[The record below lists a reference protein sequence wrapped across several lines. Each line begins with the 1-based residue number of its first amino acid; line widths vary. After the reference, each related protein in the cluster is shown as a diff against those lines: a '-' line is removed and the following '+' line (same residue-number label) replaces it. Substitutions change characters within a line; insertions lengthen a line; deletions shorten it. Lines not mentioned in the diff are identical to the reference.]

1 MRQATSTA
9 AEGARAGCRRVLP
22 LAPKA
27 SIETRCKRVLDATN
41 ASLAAYGCAL

>member
-9 AEGARAGCRRVLP
+9 AERARTNCRRVLP
-22 LAPKA
+22 LAAKA
-27 SIETRCKRVLDATN
+27 TMKTSCKRILNATN